1 MAKQRVYHWSAAF
14 RIQHWLH
21 LAAILTLVFTGFYI
35 HSAFYPGTGES
46 MAWNRWFHF
55 VGAYVLVFAF
65 IFRVYLMFSSY
76 EGADWKEI
84 LPLWRNVKHIPDI
97 TAYYLFMKDT
107 HRHYHR
113 YNPLQALAY
122 TAMGLCVI
130 VMACTGFALRDGWLH
145 SEFAWVNN
153 LLGGLVYTRLVHF
166 FGMWALIVL
175 SLIHL
180 YFAIRQTIVDKDR
193 ALMSMVDGYCYREVE

>member
-1 MAKQRVYHWSAAF
+1 MAKQRFYHWSAAF

-46 MAWNRWFHF
+46 MAWNMWFHF

-65 IFRVYLMFSSY
+65 ILRVYLMFNSY

-130 VMACTGFALRDGWLH
+130 VMACTGFALSRRLAAQRVRLGEQPAGRPGLYAPRAFLRDVG
-145 SEFAWVNN
+145 A
-153 LLGGLVYTRLVHF
+153 
-166 FGMWALIVL
+166 
-175 SLIHL
+175 
-180 YFAIRQTIVDKDR
+180 
-193 ALMSMVDGYCYREVE
+193 YRPVARPPLFRDQAEHA

>member
-1 MAKQRVYHWSAAF
+1 
-14 RIQHWLH
+14 
-21 LAAILTLVFTGFYI
+21 
-35 HSAFYPGTGES
+35 
-46 MAWNRWFHF
+46 
-55 VGAYVLVFAF
+55 
-65 IFRVYLMFSSY
+65 
-76 EGADWKEI
+76 
-84 LPLWRNVKHIPDI
+84 
-97 TAYYLFMKDT
+97 AYYLFMKDT

-122 TAMGLCVI
+122 TCMGICVI
-130 VMACTGFALRDGWLH
+130 IMACTGFALSGGWLH
-145 SEFAWVNN
+145 SEFVWVNN

-166 FGMWALIVL
+166 FGMWAFIVL